1 MPPGAGNG
9 TVVPGIALAALKQL
23 VRDRL
28 GCTCPEAVFER
39 VEVLQS
45 DTCLAGLPGDC
56 LLAIGNRLLLLVIG
70 SCGWQQVLQ
79 QLEPLSRR
87 GRELRDRHG
96 YNRFRLVVGTGQ
108 VAAAEA
114 ALRERWRTLPDQDD
128 RLHLHVIDR
137 AALAG
142 LGCAGLDTGP

>member
-1 MPPGAGNG
+1 VSA
-9 TVVPGIALAALKQL
+9 IALAVLKHL
-23 VRDRL
+23 VRSQL
-28 GCTCPEAVFER
+28 GCTCPEQVFER

-45 DTCLAGLPGDC
+45 EACLAGLPGDC
-56 LLAIGNRLLLLVIG
+56 LLGIGNRLLLLVIS
-70 SCGWQQVLQ
+70 SCGWQQVLL

-87 GRELRDRHG
+87 GRDLRDRHG
-96 YNRFRLVVGTGQ
+96 YNRFRLVVGTAQ

-142 LGCAGLDTGP
+142 LGCARPDAGP